1 MRILAIIVFIIILL
15 AAPLGPMLDKASKD
29 DPDHDKLMSNYKKSF
44 IFYFAILIVLI
55 IASR

>member
-1 MRILAIIVFIIILL
+1 MRILTVVVFIMVLL
-15 AAPLGPMLDKASKD
+15 AALFGPMVDKASKD
-29 DPDHDKLMSNYKKSF
+29 DPEHDKLMSNYKKSF